1 MIITLTGVIGV
12 GKSTLCESLC
22 SELGATPFFEPLPSG
37 DSPNSNFMLEA
48 YYKDSAKYAFSM
60 QVLLLALRFRSH
72 QEAQWRS
79 NRGELCIE
87 DSSYYADRCFLEV
100 QKECGFIDDLEYRA
114 YEKICEI
121 HYPYLQYP
129 DLHIHLDLDLEK
141 EIERIKERARDC
153 EASIDIDYLKKLHNA
168 YDKLIPHLEKLY
180 PLVRIDAS
188 CSKEDVKQ
196 RALEAIHKRMM
207 EMEKERGWPTY
218 KKNCSYVKANI

>member
-22 SELGATPFFEPLPSG
+22 EKLKATPFFEPLPDG
-37 DSPNSNFMLEA
+37 NSPNSNFMLDA
-48 YYKDSAKYAFSM
+48 YYEDCAKYAFSM
-60 QVLLLALRFRSH
+60 QCLLLALRFRAH

-79 NRGELCIE
+79 NRGEICIE

-100 QKECGFIDDLEYRA
+100 QRECGFIDDLEYRA

-129 DLHIHLDLDLEK
+129 DLHIHLDLDLDREV
-141 EIERIKERARDC
+141 ERIKSRARNC
-153 EASIDIDYLKKLHNA
+153 ESNIDVDYLKRLHNA
-168 YDKLIPHLEKLY
+168 YDKLIPHLAKIY

-188 CSKEDVKQ
+188 CSKEEVLRQAMEAIEKRQ
-196 RALEAIHKRMM
+196 EQMKLEA
-207 EMEKERGWPTY
+207 GWPTY
-218 KKNCSYVKANI
+218 KKNCSYVFGE